1 MTRVHSLK
9 HRVNQPNIVMEDDVI
24 PLSNR
29 LLTQSK
35 EDSLLATKFHWS
47 RADRPKW
54 LAALVFACSC
64 LYITRIIMPLCV
76 VSVAEDLKW
85 DKRESVSDIG
95 VCLWCLLMC

>member
-1 MTRVHSLK
+1 MTRVGERNDLHLR
-9 HRVNQPNIVMEDDVI
+9 HPNMEDDVI

-29 LLTQSK
+29 LLTQSR

-54 LAALVFACSC
+54 LAALLCACSC

-76 VSVAEDLKW
+76 VSLAEELKW
-85 DKRESVSDIG
+85 DKRESVSDSYIFI
-95 VCLWCLLMC
+95 CY